1 MKGNN
6 IFQSVRVTWWVKVL
20 LILFTFHFSL
30 FTASAQ
36 RLLTLDSCRAM
47 ALRNNKQMG
56 ISKVKQEVAMNVRK
70 SARTKYLPHVSA
82 LGTYQF
88 TSKQLELLSDDQKST
103 LNNLGTSTVAD
114 LQSELNPIASSEPM
128 QHIKAVLS
136 ALGLNF
142 DGLHQMT
149 GQGLQN
155 IAAKLNGLGENLVD
169 ALDTDTRNLF
179 AATVMVVQPV
189 YMGGSLIA
197 LNKMAD
203 INEEMQQHSADA
215 RRQSTIYNID
225 KAYWQVVS
233 LKHKQK
239 LAAGYLDLIRKLSSD
254 VHRMIDEG
262 VATRSDGLSVD
273 VKLNEAEMT
282 LQKVD
287 DGLVLSKML
296 LCQNIGLPIT
306 EEITLADE
314 DAENI
319 AVVELSPKLD
329 VETAVGNRPE
339 LKMLESGVQLSR
351 QLTNVLKAGNLP
363 MVALTGGYVVSN
375 PNVLNGFQRKFG
387 GFWNVGVLV
396 RVPIWNWGDV
406 MYKVRASKGATSIA
420 NLELMEAREKIELQ
434 VNQNTFR
441 VNEANKTLTM
451 AQSNIAR
458 AEENLRTATLG
469 FKEGVITPTTV
480 MEAQTAWL
488 QAQSQR
494 IDAEIDVKLSQV
506 DLQKSL
512 GVLE

>member
-1 MKGNN
+1 MNRFIG
-6 IFQSVRVTWWVKVL
+6 FVL
-20 LILFTFHFSL
+20 LAGAVMPI
-30 FTASAQ
+30 SAQ
-36 RLLTLDSCRAM
+36 RLLSLDSCRAM
-47 ALRNNKQMG
+47 ALRNNKQVG
-56 ISKVKQEVAMNVRK
+56 ISKVKQDVAMNVRK

-88 TSKQLELLSDDQKST
+88 TSRQVELLSDDQKST
-103 LNNLGTSTVAD
+103 LNNLGTKTAGD
-114 LQSELNPIASSEPM
+114 LQSGLNAITSSEPM
-128 QHIKAVLS
+128 QNIASVLG
-136 ALGLNF
+136 ALGLNL
-142 DGLHQMT
+142 DVLHQMT

-155 IAAKLNGLGENLVD
+155 MAARLNGLGENLVD
-169 ALDTDTRNLF
+169 ALDTDTRHLF
-179 AATVMVVQPV
+179 AGTVMLVQPV
-189 YMGGSLIA
+189 YLGGSLIA
-197 LNKMAD
+197 INKMAD
-203 INEEMQQHSADA
+203 INEDMQRNSAEA
-215 RRQSTIYNID
+215 IRQSTIYSTD
-225 KAYWQVVS
+225 KAYWLVVS
-233 LKHKQK
+233 LRHKQK
-239 LAAGYLDLIRKLSSD
+239 LAESYLELLKKLNSD
-254 VHRMIDEG
+254 VHKMIDEG

-282 LQKVD
+282 LMKVTN
-287 DGLVLSKML
+287 GLVLSKML
-296 LCQNIGLPIT
+296 LCQTIGLPVN
-306 EEITLADE
+306 EEITLVE
-314 DAENI
+314 ENAENI
-319 AVVELSPKLD
+319 AVVDVSPRPNIEAA
-329 VETAVGNRPE
+329 VENRPE
-339 LKMLESGVQLSR
+339 LKMLENGVQLTR

-420 NLELMEAREKIELQ
+420 NLELLEAREKIELQ

-469 FKEGVITPTTV
+469 FQEGVITPTTV

-488 QAQSQR
+488 QAQSQK

-512 GVLE
+512 GTLQ

>member
-1 MKGNN
+1 MNKFVG
-6 IFQSVRVTWWVKVL
+6 FVL
-20 LILFTFHFSL
+20 LIG
-30 FTASAQ
+30 AVMPVSAQ

-225 KAYWQVVS
+225 KAYW
-233 LKHKQK
+233 
-239 LAAGYLDLIRKLSSD
+239 
-254 VHRMIDEG
+254 
-262 VATRSDGLSVD
+262 
-273 VKLNEAEMT
+273 
-282 LQKVD
+282 
-287 DGLVLSKML
+287 
-296 LCQNIGLPIT
+296 
-306 EEITLADE
+306 
-314 DAENI
+314 
-319 AVVELSPKLD
+319 
-329 VETAVGNRPE
+329 
-339 LKMLESGVQLSR
+339 
-351 QLTNVLKAGNLP
+351 
-363 MVALTGGYVVSN
+363 
-375 PNVLNGFQRKFG
+375 
-387 GFWNVGVLV
+387 
-396 RVPIWNWGDV
+396 
-406 MYKVRASKGATSIA
+406 
-420 NLELMEAREKIELQ
+420 
-434 VNQNTFR
+434 
-441 VNEANKTLTM
+441 
-451 AQSNIAR
+451 
-458 AEENLRTATLG
+458 
-469 FKEGVITPTTV
+469 
-480 MEAQTAWL
+480 
-488 QAQSQR
+488 
-494 IDAEIDVKLSQV
+494 
-506 DLQKSL
+506 
-512 GVLE
+512 

>member
-1 MKGNN
+1 MP
-6 IFQSVRVTWWVKVL
+6 V
-20 LILFTFHFSL
+20 
-30 FTASAQ
+30 SAQ
-36 RLLTLDSCRAM
+36 RLLTLDSCRVM
-47 ALRNNKQMG
+47 ALRNNKQVG

-88 TSKQLELLSDDQKST
+88 TSRSVDLLSDDQKST
-103 LNNLGTSTVAD
+103 LGNLGTKTAGD
-114 LQSELNPIASSEPM
+114 LQAGLSGIAGSEPM
-128 QHIKAVLS
+128 QHIAAVLG
-136 ALGLNF
+136 ALGVNF
-142 DGLHQMT
+142 DALHQMT

-155 IAAKLNGLGENLVD
+155 MAAKLNGLGENLVD

-179 AATVMVVQPV
+179 AGTVMVVQPV
-189 YMGGSLIA
+189 YLGGSLIA

-215 RRQSTIYNID
+215 RKQATIYATD

-239 LAAGYLDLIRKLSSD
+239 LAEGYLDLLKKLNGD
-254 VHRMIDEG
+254 VHKMIDEG

-282 LQKVD
+282 LQKVN

-296 LCQNIGLPIT
+296 LCQNIGLPIN
-306 EEITLADE
+306 EDITLADE
-314 DAENI
+314 DKETI

-339 LKMLESGVQLSR
+339 LKMLENGVQLTR

-363 MVALTGGYVVSN
+363 MVALTGGYVVTN

-406 MYKVRASKGATSIA
+406 MYKVRASKGATTIA
-420 NLELMEAREKIELQ
+420 NLELAEAREMIELQ

-441 VNEANKTLTM
+441 VNEANKKLTM
-451 AQSNIAR
+451 AQANIAR
-458 AEENLRTATLG
+458 ADENLRTANLG
-469 FKEGVITPTTV
+469 YKEGVITLTTV

-488 QAQSQR
+488 QAQSQK
-494 IDAEIDVKLSQV
+494 IDAEVDVKLSQV

>member
-1 MKGNN
+1 MPVN
-6 IFQSVRVTWWVKVL
+6 
-20 LILFTFHFSL
+20 
-30 FTASAQ
+30 AQ

-47 ALRNNKQMG
+47 ALRNNKQVG

-88 TSKQLELLSDDQKST
+88 TSRSVDLLSDDQKST
-103 LNNLGTSTVAD
+103 LSNLGTQTAGD
-114 LQSELNPIASSEPM
+114 LQSGLSAIAASEPM
-128 QHIKAVLS
+128 QHISAVLG
-136 ALGLNF
+136 ALGVNF
-142 DGLHQMT
+142 DGLRQMT

-155 IAAKLNGLGENLVD
+155 MAAKLNGLGENLVD

-179 AATVMVVQPV
+179 AGTVMVVQPV
-189 YMGGSLIA
+189 YLGGSLIA

-203 INEEMQQHSADA
+203 INEEMQQHSVDA
-215 RRQSTIYNID
+215 RRQTTIYATD

-239 LAAGYLDLIRKLSSD
+239 LAEGYLDLLKKLNAD
-254 VHRMIDEG
+254 VHMMIDEG

-282 LQKVD
+282 LQKVN

-296 LCQNIGLPIT
+296 LCQNIGLPIN
-306 EEITLADE
+306 EDITLADE
-314 DAENI
+314 DKENI

-339 LKMLESGVQLSR
+339 LKMLENGVQLSR
-351 QLTNVLKAGNLP
+351 QLTNLLKAGNLP
-363 MVALTGGYVVSN
+363 MVALTGGYVVTN

-406 MYKVRASKGATSIA
+406 MYKVRASKGATTIA
-420 NLELMEAREKIELQ
+420 NLELAEARELIELQ

-441 VNEANKTLTM
+441 VNEANKKLTM
-451 AQSNIAR
+451 AQANIAR
-458 AEENLRTATLG
+458 ADENLRTANLG
-469 FKEGVITPTTV
+469 YKEGVITLTTV

-488 QAQSQR
+488 QAQSQK

-512 GVLE
+512 GTLE

>member
-1 MKGNN
+1 MNRFVG
-6 IFQSVRVTWWVKVL
+6 
-20 LILFTFHFSL
+20 LILL
-30 FTASAQ
+30 AGAVMPVSAQ

-47 ALRNNKQMG
+47 ALRNNKQVG

-88 TSKQLELLSDDQKST
+88 TSRQVELLSDDQKST
-103 LNNLGTSTVAD
+103 LNNLGTNTASD
-114 LQSELNPIASSEPM
+114 LQSGLNAITSSQPM
-128 QHIKAVLS
+128 QQITTVLG

-155 IAAKLNGLGENLVD
+155 LAAKLNGLGENLVD

-179 AATVMVVQPV
+179 AGTVMVVQPV
-189 YMGGSLIA
+189 YLGGSLIA

-215 RRQSTIYNID
+215 RKQATIYATD

-239 LAAGYLDLIRKLSSD
+239 LAEGYLDLLKKLNGD
-254 VHRMIDEG
+254 VHKMIDEG

-282 LQKVD
+282 LQKVN

-296 LCQNIGLPIT
+296 LCQNIGLSIT

-314 DAENI
+314 DKENI

-339 LKMLESGVQLSR
+339 LKMLENGVQLTR
-351 QLTNVLKAGNLP
+351 QLTNLLKAGNLP
-363 MVALTGGYVVSN
+363 MVALTGGYVVTN

-406 MYKVRASKGATSIA
+406 MYKVRASKGATTIA
-420 NLELMEAREKIELQ
+420 NLELAEARELIELQ

-441 VNEANKTLTM
+441 VNEANKKLTM

-458 AEENLRTATLG
+458 ADENLRTANLG
-469 FKEGVITPTTV
+469 YKEGVITLTTV

-488 QAQSQR
+488 QAQSQK
-494 IDAEIDVKLSQV
+494 IDAEVDVKLSQV